1 MSEIITLISIFKTH
15 KDAEKAIKRLHSS
28 GFDMKILSIV
38 GKGHHTEEQV
48 IGICTTGNRI
58 KFWSKL
64 GAFWGSL
71 FGLLFG
77 SALFT
82 IPGIG
87 HIIVLGPLAGWIL
100 GALEGAAVGGGLS
113 ALGAALYSIG
123 VPKHSA
129 TKYES
134 AIKADQFIVIA
145 HGNDEVIQ
153 KAKKIVDKTNVV
165 ETFLHSI

>member
-1 MSEIITLISIFKTH
+1 MSETCTLIAIFKTH
-15 KDAEKAIKRLHSS
+15 KDAEKAITRLHSS

-38 GKGHHTEEQV
+38 GKGHHTKEHV
-48 IGICTTGNRI
+48 IGMSTTGNRI

-77 SALFT
+77 SALFV

-87 HIIVLGPLAGWIL
+87 HIIILGPLAGWII

-113 ALGAALYSIG
+113 ALGAALYSRG
-123 VPKHSA
+123 VPKKSA
-129 TKYES
+129 AQYER
-134 AIKADQFIVIA
+134 AIKSDQFIVIV
-145 HGNDEVIQ
+145 HGNDEVIK
-153 KAKKIVDKTNVV
+153 KAKRTFDKTAVA
-165 ETFLHSI
+165 ETFLHSS